1 MAAIL
6 IVDDH
11 HASLVALEC
20 VLEPLDQPILCAE
33 SGGDALEVVANND
46 VALIV
51 TDLRMKD
58 MSGAE
63 LITRVRH
70 GTRNAGVPV
79 IVFSG
84 VDDHD
89 PVLTQALQQDAEFVA
104 KPCQPGSLLAHIRKK
119 LE

>member
-20 VLEPLDQPILCAE
+20 VLEPLEQQIFCAE

-70 GTRNAGVPV
+70 GTRNARVPV

-84 VDDHD
+84 VDDQD

-104 KPCQPGSLLAHIRKK
+104 KPCQPGSLLAYIRRK

>member
-1 MAAIL
+1 MATIL

-11 HASLVALEC
+11 ASSLVALEC
-20 VLEPLDQPILCAE
+20 VLEQLEQDVVCAA
-33 SGGDALEVVANND
+33 SGGDALDVVANKD

-51 TDLRMKD
+51 TDLRMRD

-70 GTRNAGVPV
+70 GGRNAHVPV

-84 VDDHD
+84 VDDDD
-89 PVLTQALQQDAEFVA
+89 PTLSQALQDGVEFLQ
-104 KPCQPGSLLAHIRKK
+104 KPCQPRSLLAHVRAK
-119 LE
+119 LQ